1 MKTQLSVKHN
11 FPYGHFIFIAFCLD
25 ENTTFRTVLETTFAI
40 NFCLDRTYF
49 VEIENWKLK
58 YCSKIIF
65 KCMNNTVRPIFNE
78 KITEK

>member
-40 NFCLDRTYF
+40 KFCLDRTYF
-49 VEIENWKLK
+49 AEIEN
-58 YCSKIIF
+58 
-65 KCMNNTVRPIFNE
+65 
-78 KITEK
+78 

>member
-40 NFCLDRTYF
+40 SVMELVDSRVTS
-49 VEIENWKLK
+49 L
-58 YCSKIIF
+58 
-65 KCMNNTVRPIFNE
+65 
-78 KITEK
+78 